1 MRCRW
6 NGSES
11 KDACSQ
17 SWKREFGPWKSCG
30 GRPRYPDLHTY
41 SLSELNINSILK
53 RLFSFDL
60 FNGLFFVP
68 SESLLASSMARLH
81 SVMSFSY
88 STIVKSVSPDQ
99 PFPVKG
105 FLFLDPSVISAVG
118 FSRMVF
124 GIYSDDLLWR
134 AIGQN
139 YTSRVQVAA
148 QNLVFFLF

>member
-1 MRCRW
+1 M
-6 NGSES
+6 
-11 KDACSQ
+11 
-17 SWKREFGPWKSCG
+17 
-30 GRPRYPDLHTY
+30 
-41 SLSELNINSILK
+41 
-53 RLFSFDL
+53 
-60 FNGLFFVP
+60 
-68 SESLLASSMARLH
+68 
-81 SVMSFSY
+81 MSFSY